1 MEDPDEMH
9 EGTLAQDYAITRQE
23 STNGQFPGRLIL
35 DPVAARLKAADR
47 LTLGGSTMSTQIPVS
62 HMAFVR
68 ARAGRSME
76 LGARLS
82 SLIEPTRQAPGCLHF
97 ALQHSL
103 CDPELWLV
111 SGFWSNQQAMNAY
124 FSTSTMD
131 IFAELVQELV
141 VDSLD
146 FHTFSDVS
154 KTQAT
159 GAYTQ
164 LNMHQQAG

>member
-1 MEDPDEMH
+1 
-9 EGTLAQDYAITRQE
+9 
-23 STNGQFPGRLIL
+23 
-35 DPVAARLKAADR
+35 
-47 LTLGGSTMSTQIPVS
+47 MSTQIPVS

-82 SLIEPTRQAPGCLHF
+82 SLIEPSRQASGCLHF

-111 SGFWSNQQAMNAY
+111 SGFWVDQQAMTAY
-124 FSTSTMD
+124 FGTPAMQ

-141 VDSLD
+141 VNSLD
-146 FHTFSDVS
+146 FHTFSEVS
-154 KTQAT
+154 ADRKSVV
-159 GAYTQ
+159 
-164 LNMHQQAG
+164 